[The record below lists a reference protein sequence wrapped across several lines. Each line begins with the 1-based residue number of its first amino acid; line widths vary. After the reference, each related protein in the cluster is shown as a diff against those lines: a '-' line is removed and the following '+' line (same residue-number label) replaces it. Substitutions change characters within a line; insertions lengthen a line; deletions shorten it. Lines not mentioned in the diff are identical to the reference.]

1 MLIRNWLDQY
11 ILNAGIKPSDSVA
24 KTRAIKI
31 SNAIGMTA
39 IANCLIFGL
48 YFLYLGDTQLLN
60 ACVFAGVLYILAHV
74 INYSGHTILGRVFL
88 LTSGNYIIFYFACAF
103 RGEANFQF
111 FLFSLSASTFMNFSW
126 EERKYFSLIILP
138 VFFLFIGDYYQWE
151 FFEATQTRYDQR
163 MLRFLSMAAPFFQ
176 ITMGFFYFLKQSVRF
191 ETESN
196 ENLRKLEIE
205 HSKQIQ
211 VQKMSSLGEMAGG
224 VAHEINNPLM
234 VIIGTTYN
242 LKKILAPKLPQE
254 DPVFAKIEKIDS
266 MVHRIVGI
274 IKALKNISR
283 NSENDPAERTSVHSV
298 INSTLDLCKERFA
311 KHSILLE
318 ILGDETLE
326 IDCRPTEI
334 SQVLLNLLNNAFD
347 ATLSREGARVSIR
360 TKKIA
365 NKIEITVEDNGHG
378 IPMTILDKIMQPFFS
393 TKEIG
398 QGTGLGLSIS
408 KGLIESHKG
417 TLTCIPGAGKTIF
430 QIHLPEASN

>member
-1 MLIRNWLDQY
+1 MLIRTWLHQY

-24 KTRAIKI
+24 KSRALRI
-31 SNAIGMTA
+31 SNAIGLTA
-39 IANCLIFGL
+39 IMNCLIFGL
-48 YFLYLGDTQLLN
+48 YFFYLGDTQLLN
-60 ACVFAGVLYILAHV
+60 ACVFAGILYTLAHV
-74 INYSGHTILGRVFL
+74 INYSGHTILGRLFL
-88 LTSGNYIIFYFACAF
+88 LTSGNFIIFYFACAF

-126 EERKYFSLIILP
+126 EERKYFSLIVLP
-138 VFFLFIGDYYQWE
+138 VLFLFIGDYYKWE
-151 FFEATQTRYDQR
+151 FFEATKTSYDLHL
-163 MLRFLSMAAPFFQ
+163 LRFLSMVAPFFQ
-176 ITMGFFYFLKQSVRF
+176 ITMGFFYFLKQSVIF

-242 LKKILAPKLPQE
+242 LKKTLAPKLSKE
-254 DPVFAKIEKIDS
+254 DPAFEKIEKIDS

-283 NSENDPAERTSVHSV
+283 NSENDPAERTSVHTV
-298 INSTLDLCKERFA
+298 INSTLDLCKERFG
-311 KHSILLE
+311 KHGILLE
-318 ILGDETLE
+318 ILGDKTLE
-326 IDCRPTEI
+326 INCRPTEI

-365 NKIEITVEDNGHG
+365 NKVEITVEDNGQG
-378 IPMTILDKIMQPFFS
+378 IPLTILDKIMQPFFS

-417 TLTCIPGAGKTIF
+417 TLTCIPGEGKTIF
-430 QIHLPEASN
+430 QIHLPEVAN